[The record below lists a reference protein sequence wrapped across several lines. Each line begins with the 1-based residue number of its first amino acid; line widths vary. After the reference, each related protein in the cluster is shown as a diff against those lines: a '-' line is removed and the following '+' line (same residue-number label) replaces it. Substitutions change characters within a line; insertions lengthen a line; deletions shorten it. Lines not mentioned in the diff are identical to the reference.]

1 LKYYPNRYDS
11 SIKWI
16 EENNHAVISNGPF
29 YLKSYSPESRTI
41 TVNSFDDDSY
51 PFKIG
56 EWAKFENTEFPII
69 KKIDLEKVVQRGDDF
84 KIGIETE
91 NTDDI
96 LYFLTN
102 SEGEEVSSETIK
114 IENNAATINL
124 SLEKTQNLGI
134 GANNI
139 KIFAISDSVL
149 KPDFYESS
157 FIVTEEKTELPT
169 SLIEN
174 IEFSENNSDYSIF
187 IIPIIVIIGIVI
199 YLKKRQS

>member
-1 LKYYPNRYDS
+1 M
-11 SIKWI
+11 
-16 EENNHAVISNGPF
+16 
-29 YLKSYSPESRTI
+29 
-41 TVNSFDDDSY
+41 
-51 PFKIG
+51 
-56 EWAKFENTEFPII
+56 
-69 KKIDLEKVVQRGDDF
+69 EKVVHKGKEF
-84 KIGIETE
+84 KIVIETE

-102 SEGEEVSSETIK
+102 SEGEKVSSETIK
-114 IENNAATINL
+114 IENNTAIINW
-124 SLEKTQNLGI
+124 SLEKTQKLGM

-174 IEFSENNSDYSIF
+174 IEFSENNLDYSIF
-187 IIPIIVIIGIVI
+187 IIPIIAIIAIII
-199 YLKKRQS
+199 YLKKRQSE